1 MDAMKEQLLG
11 IGLMVV
17 ITYLL
22 LRFRDFF
29 LGLGQNRSA
38 QELQQRP
45 GLVDVGRVP
54 ATGNFGPRA
63 STSPKQT
70 SMEFVSN

>member
-1 MDAMKEQLLG
+1 MALGMDAMKEQLLG

-29 LGLGQNRSA
+29 WGSGRTVPLRNFRDRGLRMS
-38 QELQQRP
+38 
-45 GLVDVGRVP
+45 
-54 ATGNFGPRA
+54 
-63 STSPKQT
+63 
-70 SMEFVSN
+70 